1 MRRLFFSW
9 FLLLLVAFT
18 SACSNEQ
25 KDPIVFE
32 GYGQHWK
39 ARINPEVQVI
49 NGIKKF
55 TVTFQ
60 YLGSIQEING
70 IHKIVFAQGT
80 RLGTEVVNVY
90 DPIYKQQLLDKGE
103 YKEEYEKTFGIIVE
117 TLTSRASTEFTLA
130 YSFIEDGST
139 DLFEAVAIDGMN
151 IQISWGHKDEENK
164 DTIHIG
170 GSMNPQVADTEVY
183 P

>member
-9 FLLLLVAFT
+9 FLLLLIAFT

-32 GYGQHWK
+32 GY
-39 ARINPEVQVI
+39 
-49 NGIKKF
+49 
-55 TVTFQ
+55 
-60 YLGSIQEING
+60 
-70 IHKIVFAQGT
+70 
-80 RLGTEVVNVY
+80 
-90 DPIYKQQLLDKGE
+90 
-103 YKEEYEKTFGIIVE
+103 
-117 TLTSRASTEFTLA
+117 
-130 YSFIEDGST
+130 GST